1 VTGGSV
7 AESHAGSLDVV
18 ADQLAVV
25 AGQLP
30 DALGDR
36 PLGAFTQFLVAGL
49 RDAMGETTS
58 AVTCAVAAS
67 DRLSAALRAGTEQT
81 GSWPAADLLA
91 ELTATAGAVRA
102 GTWCSVVD
110 DPVASAGRSPLSGM
124 AAAGAG
130 WLTPFVSFLEEPL
143 ARLRGNPG
151 PVTAGAQEFERAA
164 QDVAA
169 VAAAYRR
176 ATADAHGGFADGLAA
191 LAEGSATVA
200 SALTGARDVVDRVIR
215 VVTGIV
221 AEAVAMIAPIM
232 AAAVARVA
240 VTFGESVA
248 AAIPRC
254 VEIATAAG
262 RRIGD
267 RLAALWASGQRL
279 LELVGVAMAVT
290 LAVRRVFEEI
300 GVRESG

>member
-1 VTGGSV
+1 MTGCSV

-25 AGQLP
+25 AEQLP

-36 PLGAFTQFLVAGL
+36 PLGAFAQFVVAGL

-58 AVTCAVAAS
+58 AVACAVAAS
-67 DRLSAALRAGTEQT
+67 DRLSAALRRGGGTT
-81 GSWPAADLLA
+81 GSRPVADLLA
-91 ELTATAGAVRA
+91 ELTATADAVRA
-102 GTWCSVVD
+102 GTWCSACD
-110 DPVASAGRSPLSGM
+110 DPVASAGRSPLAGM
-124 AAAGAG
+124 TAAGVG

-143 ARLRGNPG
+143 AQLRGNPG
-151 PVTAGAQEFERAA
+151 PVTAGAQEFERAG
-164 QDVAA
+164 QDVSA
-169 VAAAYRR
+169 VAAAYHR
-176 ATADAHGGFADGLAA
+176 ATTGVRDGFADGLAA
-191 LAEGSATVA
+191 LAEASDTVA
-200 SALTGARDVVDRVIR
+200 SALTGARDVVDRVVR

-221 AEAVAMIAPIM
+221 AEAVAMIVPIM
-232 AAAVARVA
+232 GEAVARVA

-248 AAIPRC
+248 QAIPRC

-262 RRIGD
+262 RRIVD
-267 RLAALWASGQRL
+267 RLAALQASGQRL

-290 LAVRRVFEEI
+290 RAVRQVFEEI

>member
-1 VTGGSV
+1 MTGCSVT
-7 AESHAGSLDVV
+7 ESHAGSLDVV

-25 AGQLP
+25 AEQLP

-36 PLGAFTQFLVAGL
+36 PLGSFAQFLVAGL
-49 RDAMGETTS
+49 RDAMVETTS
-58 AVTCAVAAS
+58 AVTCAVAAA
-67 DRLSAALRAGTEQT
+67 DRLSAALRRGDGDT
-81 GSWPAADLLA
+81 GARPTADLLA
-91 ELTATAGAVRA
+91 EATATADAVRA
-102 GTWCSVVD
+102 WRPACAES
-110 DPVASAGRSPLSGM
+110 VASAGRSPLSGM
-124 AAAGAG
+124 TAAGVG

-164 QDVAA
+164 EDVSA

-176 ATADAHGGFADGLAA
+176 ATADGGFADGLAA

-200 SALTGARDVVDRVIR
+200 TALTAARDVVDHVIR

-221 AEAVAMIAPIM
+221 AEAVAMIVPIM
-232 AAAVARVA
+232 ADAVARVA

-262 RRIGD
+262 ERIVD
-267 RLAALWASGQRL
+267 RLAALQASGQRL

-290 LAVRRVFEEI
+290 RAVRQVFEEI